1 MDTDDLTEGPGLH
14 GRAGSGEEM
23 TSEEAHPQ
31 RGLLALGQG
40 LASQP
45 VSLSLGTKM
54 TFDNKPE
61 VPWGRACPWARSL
74 NMSPSPW

>member
-1 MDTDDLTEGPGLH
+1 
-14 GRAGSGEEM
+14 M
-23 TSEEAHPQ
+23 TSRRASP

-54 TFDNKPE
+54 TFDNEPE
-61 VPWGRACPWARSL
+61 VPWGGACPWARSL
-74 NMSPSPW
+74 NIGLPW